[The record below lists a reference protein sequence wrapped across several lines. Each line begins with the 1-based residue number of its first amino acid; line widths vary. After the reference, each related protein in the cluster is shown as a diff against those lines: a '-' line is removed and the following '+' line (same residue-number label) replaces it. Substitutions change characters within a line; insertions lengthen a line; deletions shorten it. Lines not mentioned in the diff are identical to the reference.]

1 MIFNSTYNDKE
12 KELQVEKIIGKKY
25 SLFNSIRFKGV
36 GSKRLI
42 IEETSHEFKKIIIQK
57 NDLIYS
63 NIELRERGIIVY
75 VAEGLNRFSWVIPYY
90 KLIVYKT
97 PNYSIHS
104 DGNFIRFSN
113 NLNFKENLKFF
124 KKLLNHK
131 SLNNEQ
137 SNFDNCNS
145 DNKLTRKI

>member
-1 MIFNSTYNDKE
+1 MIFNSTHTDKE
-12 KELQVEKIIGKKY
+12 KELEVEKLIGKKY
-25 SLFNSIRFKGV
+25 SLFSSIKFNGI

-42 IEETSHEFKKIIIQK
+42 IKETSPKFKKIIIQK

-63 NIELRERGIIVY
+63 NIELRYRGIIVY

-90 KLIVYKT
+90 KLVIYKT

-113 NLNFKENLKFF
+113 NLNLKENQKFF
-124 KKLLNHK
+124 KKLNHHQ
-131 SLNNEQ
+131 LRLQEQ
-137 SNFDNCNS
+137 QQ
-145 DNKLTRKI
+145 

>member
-1 MIFNSTYNDKE
+1 MIFNSTYTDKK
-12 KELQVEKIIGKKY
+12 KELEVEKLIGKKY
-25 SLFNSIRFKGV
+25 SLISSLRFNGV

-42 IEETSHEFKKIIIQK
+42 IEETSPKFKKIIIQK

-63 NIELRERGIIVY
+63 NIELRYRGIIVY
-75 VAEGLNRFSWVIPYY
+75 IAEGLNRFSWVIPYY
-90 KLIVYKT
+90 KLVIYKT

-113 NLNFKENLKFF
+113 DLNFKENLKFF
-124 KKLLNHK
+124 KKLVNHK

-137 SNFDNCNS
+137 LN
-145 DNKLTRKI
+145 II